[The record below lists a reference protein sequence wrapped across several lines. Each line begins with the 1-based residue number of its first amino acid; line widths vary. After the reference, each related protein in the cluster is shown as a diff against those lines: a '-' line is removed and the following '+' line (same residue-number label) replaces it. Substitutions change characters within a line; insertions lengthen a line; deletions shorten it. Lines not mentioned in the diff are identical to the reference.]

1 MLYKLQNNI
10 FICSLL
16 VFGWM
21 ACWLYQRSLD
31 LMTAGSFAAFVS
43 QMALLLYY
51 AKANRTVYS
60 EKALFIVVFLYSL
73 MLGTLYMTVSY
84 IYDGDTFMFNKSD
97 ALLYYKDSIR
107 AYDVGLLPNLQFIM
121 KKWGFDDWGSFFF
134 DSLLMSIIP
143 DKLFLNFAY
152 MLFGAISSV
161 LLFRIGRHYMPDAY
175 AFLGALAYGTSSYLV
190 AFHCTFLKESLFVTL
205 VICTMYNICRTVHK
219 ESSFAPVGTIFFS
232 FLLFFFRPAVAAFI
246 IISFSLYLAVKLR
259 NSAVS
264 VFMYIAVFVVFIIA
278 LQYMVDMAERYS
290 SGGEEKLALSGNDKA
305 YSGGFNTF
313 VNLFGGFCGPFPTFF
328 TRLGEKPTFIQFY
341 APGLTYKLFLILPF
355 WSGVYFVIKNRVFQL
370 LPIVAFVLVEMLACG
385 MVVASLELRKVMPH
399 IPLTYIVSSYGLS
412 QWAGTDFLQRIPEAL
427 IYILAIGILLLWNII
442 KTT

>member
-10 FICSLL
+10 FICCLL
-16 VFGWM
+16 VFCAM
-21 ACWLYQRSLD
+21 ACWLHQRSLD
-31 LMTAGSFAAFVS
+31 LMVAGSLVAFVS
-43 QMALLLYY
+43 QMALMLYF
-51 AKANRTVYS
+51 AKLERSSYS
-60 EKALFIVVFLYSL
+60 EKALFVVVLLYSL
-73 MLGTLYMTVSY
+73 MLGTIFMAISY

-121 KKWGFDDWGSFFF
+121 KKWEFDDWGSFFF

-143 DKLFLNFAY
+143 DKLFLNFVY
-152 MLFGAISSV
+152 MICGAISSV
-161 LLFRIGRHYMPDAY
+161 LLFRIGRHYMPDAH
-175 AFLGALAYGTSSYLV
+175 AFLGALAYGTSSFLV
-190 AFHCTFLKESLFVTL
+190 SFHCTFLKESLFVTL
-205 VICTMYNICRTVHK
+205 ITCTMYYICKTVHK
-219 ESSFAPVGTIFFS
+219 ESSFAPIGAIFFS

-246 IISFSLYLAVKLR
+246 IISFSFYLAIKLR

-278 LQYMVDMAERYS
+278 LQYMVEMAERYS

-313 VNLFGGFCGPFPTFF
+313 VNLFGGFCGPFPTIF
-328 TRLGEKPTFIQFY
+328 TREGEMPSAIQYY
-341 APGLTYKLFLILPF
+341 ASGLTYKLFLILPF
-355 WSGVYFVIKNRVFQL
+355 WTGIYFIFKNKVFEL
-370 LPIVAFVLVEMLACG
+370 FPIAAFILVEMLACG

-399 IPLTYIVSSYGLS
+399 IPLTYIVSFYGLS
-412 QWAGTDFLQRIPEAL
+412 QWEGTNILQRIPEPVIYL
-427 IYILAIGILLLWNII
+427 IAIGILILWNII